1 MAIETKNKLVWL
13 KAMARGQALPLDASE
28 VWESYDE
35 AAAYAKTAIA
45 YIGQT
50 VKVIDGTTVKSYV
63 IDGNYELAEVT
74 PEIELPEIEAIPDA
88 DIIALFNE

>member
-1 MAIETKNKLVWL
+1 MAIDSKNLLVWV
-13 KAMARGQALPLDASE
+13 KAMSRGQALPLDSTE
-28 VWESYDE
+28 VWNSYDE